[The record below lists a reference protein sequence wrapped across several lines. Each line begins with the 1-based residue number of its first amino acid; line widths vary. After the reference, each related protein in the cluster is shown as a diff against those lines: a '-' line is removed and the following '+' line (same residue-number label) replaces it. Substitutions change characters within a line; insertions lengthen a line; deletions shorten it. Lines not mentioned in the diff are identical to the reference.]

1 MALRNQIKE
10 DAATFPDP
18 VKGVNLRASEEDLT
32 PGEARLMQ
40 NCVFDSGTKIRNGST
55 RLNSSTLGAYKILG
69 GHKYYY
75 GGASPTS
82 KRLIAFNNRISVL
95 SDAGS
100 ETNLTT
106 SMTAS
111 KDTHFL
117 TWPITD
123 KAYICNGTDELCE
136 YDGTTFQTV
145 STVVGSSQVPGNSTH
160 PPLRMMAPILDRM
173 MGITVNG
180 IERTNA
186 RVGHVWSKNS
196 SWATLRPVTPGLFT
210 GITSFTI
217 RGQDAIYP
225 GIIALQASAY
235 HLITGTMFGTDVT
248 AGSASN
254 DDASIRLL
262 DSNVGTSSPY
272 SIVSIPG
279 LGLFWFTT
287 DLNVYWL
294 PEGSLVGHYIG
305 HKLQSTNATAGIEST
320 NRTQLGQVWMR
331 YLYPY
336 LMLGI
341 PTGSNAYADTQ
352 FWLDV
357 RSMKDHPDAGPVWYG
372 PMTGQT
378 ISRCWDE
385 TLNGDRAIMGGEGLS
400 TNGAFV
406 YNLRAAS
413 TYTDAVGASNVN
425 VSMLYRTVYPS
436 FGYPSRKKYVQG
448 VNADIYVPSGTPTCA
463 LYDLDGIVAA
473 ATNFEA
479 L

>member
-75 GGASPTS
+75 GGSSPTS

-100 ETNLTT
+100 ETTLTT
-106 SMTAS
+106 GMTSS

-123 KAYICNGTDELCE
+123 KVYICNGTDELRE

-145 STVVGSSQVPGNSTH
+145 STVVGSNQVPGNGVH
-160 PPLRMMAPILDRM
+160 PPARMMAPILDRM
-173 MGITVNG
+173 MAITTNG
-180 IERTNA
+180 IERTDA
-186 RVGHVWSKNS
+186 RVGHIWSKNS

-210 GITSFTI
+210 GITPFTI
-217 RGQDAIYP
+217 RGQDALYP
-225 GIIALQASAY
+225 GIIALQSSAY

-248 AGSASN
+248 AVSATN

-262 DSNVGTSSPY
+262 DSTVGTSSPY

-279 LGLFWFTT
+279 LGLFWFTS

-294 PEGSLVGHYIG
+294 PEGSLVGHFIG
-305 HKLQSTNATAGIEST
+305 EKLQSTSATTGIEST
-320 NRTQLGQVWMR
+320 NRSQLGQVWMR

-336 LMLGI
+336 LMLGV

-357 RSMKDHPDAGPVWYG
+357 RAMKNQPEAGPVWYG

-385 TLNGDRAIMGGEGLS
+385 ILNGDRAIMGGEGLS

-406 YNLRAAS
+406 YNLRAPV
-413 TYTDAVGASNVN
+413 TFTDAVGASDVG